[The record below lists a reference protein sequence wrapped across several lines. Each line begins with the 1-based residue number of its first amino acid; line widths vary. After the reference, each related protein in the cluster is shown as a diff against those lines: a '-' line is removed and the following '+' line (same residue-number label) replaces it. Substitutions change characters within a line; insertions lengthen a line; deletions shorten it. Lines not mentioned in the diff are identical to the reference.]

1 MQNYHKLKVWEKAH
15 ALAVAVHALTEHV
28 PRKNNTELI
37 DQLRRAALSI
47 PANIVEGAGSATDKD
62 FARFLRI
69 AFASANE
76 LEYHLQFA
84 ADTGAIP
91 QAVSGPRQAEVI
103 EIRKMLMGLIRR
115 ATGQPRPPA
124 SV

>member
-1 MQNYHKLKVWEKAH
+1 MQNYRKLKVWEKAH
-15 ALAVAVHALTEHV
+15 ALAVAVHGLTEQL

-37 DQLRRAALSI
+37 DQLRRAALSV
-47 PANIVEGAGSATDKD
+47 PANIVEGAGSPTGKE

-69 AFASANE
+69 AFSSANE

-91 QAVSGPRQAEVI
+91 QVIFSARQAEVI

>member
-15 ALAVAVHALTEHV
+15 ALALAVHSLTEQV

-91 QAVSGPRQAEVI
+91 QSVSGPRQADAI

>member
-1 MQNYHKLKVWEKAH
+1 MQNYRKLQVWEKAH
-15 ALAVAVHALTEHV
+15 ALALAVHALTEQV

-37 DQLRRAALSI
+37 DQLRRSALSV
-47 PANIVEGAGSATDKD
+47 PANIVEGAGGATNKE

-69 AFASANE
+69 AFSSANE

-84 ADTGAIP
+84 ADTGTIP
-91 QAVSGPRQAEVI
+91 QVMFSARQAEVI
-103 EIRKMLMGLIRR
+103 EVRKMLMGLIRR

>member
-1 MQNYHKLKVWEKAH
+1 MQNYRKLKVWEKAH
-15 ALAVAVHALTEHV
+15 ALAVAVHALTDQM
-28 PRKNNTELI
+28 PRKNNAELI
-37 DQLRRAALSI
+37 DQLRRAALSV
-47 PANIVEGAGSATDKD
+47 PANIVEGAGSAPDKD

-91 QAVSGPRQAEVI
+91 QPIFSARQAEAI
-103 EIRKMLMGLIRR
+103 EIRKMLMGLIRH
-115 ATGQPRPPA
+115 ANGQPRPPA
-124 SV
+124 AV

>member
-1 MQNYHKLKVWEKAH
+1 MQNYRKLKAWEKAH
-15 ALAVAVHALTEHV
+15 ALAVAVHTLTAQV
-28 PRKNNTELI
+28 PRKSNTELI
-37 DQLRRAALSI
+37 DQLRRAALSV

-62 FARFLRI
+62 FARFLKI
-69 AFASANE
+69 AFSSANE

-84 ADTGAIP
+84 ADTAVIP
-91 QAVSGPRQAEVI
+91 QAVFSARQAEVI

>member
-1 MQNYHKLKVWEKAH
+1 MQNYRKLLVWEKAH
-15 ALAVAVHALTEHV
+15 ALAVAVHALTENV

-37 DQLRRAALSI
+37 DQLRRSALSV
-47 PANIVEGAGSATDKD
+47 PANIVEGAGCATNKE
-62 FARFLRI
+62 FARFLGI

-76 LEYHLQFA
+76 LEYHLEFA
-84 ADTGAIP
+84 ADTGTIP
-91 QAVSGPRQAEVI
+91 PVMFSARQAEVI
-103 EIRKMLMGLIRR
+103 EVRKMLMGLIRR